1 MLQQQML
8 GVVNVCTAQ
17 NVGGP
22 AKYTGHQGSG
32 GFVNFQGMF
41 KDDGGVTQDKNR
53 NQEAVNH
60 GGIYL
65 KTQR

>member
-1 MLQQQML
+1 
-8 GVVNVCTAQ
+8 VVNVCAPQ
-17 NVGGP
+17 NVSSP
-22 AKYTGHQGSG
+22 TKNTGHQGCG
-32 GFVNFQGMF
+32 CLVNFQGMF